1 MRHVTRCKPAMG
13 GGTTDMEI
21 DTIENVLEEE
31 EKEGD
36 GHDRVKV
43 LVTCGRSF
51 HLKKSRQ
58 SCSLS

>member
-31 EKEGD
+31 EKEGGVGLMD
-36 GHDRVKV
+36 MTGCR
-43 LVTCGRSF
+43 CW
-51 HLKKSRQ
+51 
-58 SCSLS
+58 